1 GAPSRPPRG
10 RSFGRRFRRATR
22 GPRTAVL
29 ARAIW
34 GTGRAIGMLP
44 PPAALAVGRALGR
57 GAHALLGTP
66 RRLAWK
72 HVGMAFPELD
82 DAAHAR
88 IVRAT
93 FEHAGQSFAELGSWR
108 QLAQLDGYVRID
120 NLTALDGALAEGRG
134 ALAVTGHVGNWE
146 LLAATVAER
155 GYGLSVV
162 ARRVNDVRFDALIT
176 RFRGQ
181 RGMEVLNRDTPDF
194 LAQVR
199 AALAR
204 NRIVAILMDQDSR
217 GGGVFVPFF
226 GRPAHTPP
234 GAAVL
239 ALRTRAP
246 VVTVF
251 IRRRPEGG
259 HLITFERIPIE
270 HGGGRGQLTALAA
283 RFTAAVEAAGR
294 VAPAGTGCGDEHWRR
309 PPPAP
314 GWSDRP
320 RDSALF

>member
-1 GAPSRPPRG
+1 M
-10 RSFGRRFRRATR
+10 
-22 GPRTAVL
+22 L

-34 GTGRAIGMLP
+34 GTGRAIGTLP
-44 PPAALAVGRALGR
+44 PPAALAVGRGLGR
-57 GAHALLGTP
+57 GAYALLGTP

-82 DAAHAR
+82 EAARAR
-88 IVRAT
+88 LVRAT

-108 QLAQLDGYVRID
+108 QLARLDGYVRID
-120 NLTALDGALAEGRG
+120 NLAALDAALAEGRG
-134 ALAVTGHVGNWE
+134 TIAVTGHVGNWE
-146 LLAATVAER
+146 LLAATIAER
-155 GYGLSVV
+155 GYALSVV

-176 RFRGQ
+176 RFRGD
-181 RGMEVLNRDTPDF
+181 RGMEILNRDAPDF

-251 IRRRPEGG
+251 IRRRPEAG
-259 HLITFERIPIE
+259 HVITFERVPIH
-270 HGGGRGQLTALAA
+270 HGAGRGQLTALTA
-283 RFTAAVEAAGR
+283 RFTAAIEGAIR
-294 VAPAGTGCGDEHWRR
+294 TSPAEWVWWHERWRR
-309 PPPAP
+309 QPQSS
-314 GWSDRP
+314 G
-320 RDSALF
+320 

>member
-1 GAPSRPPRG
+1 VEESPQPPRR
-10 RSFGRRFRRATR
+10 RSLWKRFRRATR
-22 GPRTAVL
+22 GPRNAVL

-34 GTGRAIGMLP
+34 GTGRAIGTLP

-82 DAAHAR
+82 EAARAR

-108 QLAQLDGYVRID
+108 QLARLDGYVRID
-120 NLTALDGALAEGRG
+120 NLAALDAALAEGRG
-134 ALAVTGHVGNWE
+134 TIAVTGHVGNWE
-146 LLAATVAER
+146 LLAATIAER
-155 GYGLSVV
+155 GYALSVV

-176 RFRGQ
+176 RFRGD
-181 RGMEVLNRDTPDF
+181 RGMEILNRDAPDF

-251 IRRRPEGG
+251 IRRRPEAG
-259 HLITFERIPIE
+259 HVITFERVPIH
-270 HGGGRGQLTALAA
+270 HGAGRGQLTALTA
-283 RFTAAVEAAGR
+283 RFTAAIEGAIR
-294 VAPAGTGCGDEHWRR
+294 TSPAEWVWWHERWRR
-309 PPPAP
+309 QPQSS
-314 GWSDRP
+314 G
-320 RDSALF
+320 

>member
-1 GAPSRPPRG
+1 VEDSPQPPRR
-10 RSFGRRFRRATR
+10 RSLWKRFRRATR
-22 GPRTAVL
+22 GPRNAVL

-34 GTGRAIGMLP
+34 GTGRAIGTLP
-44 PPAALAVGRALGR
+44 PPAALAVGRTLGR

-82 DAAHAR
+82 EAARAR

-108 QLAQLDGYVRID
+108 QLARLDGYVRID
-120 NLTALDGALAEGRG
+120 NLAALDGALAEGRG

-146 LLAATVAER
+146 LLAATIAEH

-176 RFRGQ
+176 RFRGD
-181 RGMEVLNRDTPDF
+181 RGMEILNRDAPDF
-194 LAQVR
+194 LARVR

-204 NRIVAILMDQDSR
+204 NHIVAILMDQDSR

-259 HLITFERIPIE
+259 HVITFERVPIE
-270 HGGGRGQLTALAA
+270 HGAGRGQLTALTA
-283 RFTAAVEAAGR
+283 RFTAAIEAAIR
-294 VAPAGTGCGDEHWRR
+294 TSPAEWVWWHERWRR
-309 PPPAP
+309 QPEP
-314 GWSDRP
+314 
-320 RDSALF
+320 